1 MRQIKFRGVDVVTKK
16 YVYGPLGNLGG
27 LPLIEWPQGLVLV
40 EEGSLKQ
47 LVGRDKNGREVYE
60 GDMLQNPVDGT
71 MFAARMNHINTVSGY
86 ELVGK

>member
-16 YVYGPLGNLGG
+16 YVYGPMGNLGG

-60 GDMLQNPVDGT
+60 DDLVKAPFEPEPFKADMSDVLRIDL
-71 MFAARMNHINTVSGY
+71 Y
-86 ELVGK
+86 ELVEK